1 MLVVQALG
9 LLAPLIVKTIL
20 DDYLIG
26 IQRPWYEVL
35 AENDKTVSYQG
46 RFFTQETENTNGI
59 SIVIIQGKYY
69 FIDEIAPSGYK
80 ELVGNQLTVT
90 TQDNQVLTY
99 QVVPLS
105 RAEVLNFYNPYIQPL
120 TILIIL

>member
-1 MLVVQALG
+1 MKTMKKVWRYISKYKKLLFISLSAMLVVQALG

-35 AENDKTVSYQG
+35 SEDEKTVSYQG
-46 RFFTQETENTNGI
+46 RYFTQEVENSNGI

-80 ELVGNQLTVT
+80 ELSGDQLTVT

-99 QVVPLS
+99 QVV
-105 RAEVLNFYNPYIQPL
+105 
-120 TILIIL
+120 